1 MSNAMVYLIVASVLG
16 IIAFI
21 ETAVL
26 VLLAKK
32 THALL
37 ELRAWLQKKPLA
49 LFFTDAGYVEWKPAK
64 VETNI
69 IEDKIYGNFLVDK
82 GYVDKL
88 TNNMILCFDAEFGV
102 SLNVKSAKVAEDL
115 KDTVA
120 NKEQLKLLK
129 KGIVR
134 QEIDPNEERFSTLK
148 TSINLNILKEYMTG
162 IGPHAI
168 SEKISKA
175 VAARLGQFGQV
186 NSQQV
191 LFMFAG
197 ILGAI
202 IMGYILIKS
211 VA

>member
-1 MSNAMVYLIVASVLG
+1 MSNAMLYLIIASVLG
-16 IIAFI
+16 VIAFI
-21 ETAVL
+21 ETAMIIV
-26 VLLAKK
+26 LAKK

-37 ELRAWLQKKPLA
+37 ELRAWMQKRPLA
-49 LFFTDAGYVEWKPAK
+49 LFFTDAGYVEWKPVK

-69 IEDKIYGNFLVDK
+69 IEDKGYGNFLVDK

-88 TNNMILCFDAEFGV
+88 TNNMILCFDAEYGV

-115 KDTVA
+115 KDAIST
-120 NKEQLKLLK
+120 KEQLKLLK
-129 KGIVR
+129 KGLVR
-134 QEIDPNEERFSTLK
+134 NEIDPNEESIQTVK

-186 NSQQV
+186 NGQQV

-202 IMGYILIKS
+202 IMGYILINS